1 MRVCH
6 IQGYYDPPRGVSESS
21 GRAVLQAHPLIYHLP
36 VELARLGHEVAVLHH
51 FHRREVFAEAGVRFE
66 FVPPNFFSAGL
77 GKLAALFFR
86 QYRFPYFQLAHGII
100 KRLETL
106 QPKVIHYFGLNMT
119 PNLWLVLRW
128 AKKYRVPVVAH
139 YHGGSP
145 ARRWLARQIESDNL
159 RRVNCVLFTTFA
171 QAENWQKAGLAV
183 DKVRQVLETSS
194 NFQPQSRA
202 EARRRT
208 GLDGAPVFVSAG
220 RLHAIKDPFTV
231 LRGFKK
237 IAAAWPAAR
246 LYFFFRTAELL
257 EEMQREA
264 GASSI
269 LASRVKFCGE
279 AAPAQM
285 QDIFSSADFF
295 LQASRREF
303 SSCAVLE
310 AMACGAIP
318 VVSDIPPFQVMTEN
332 GRYGRLFPVGDH
344 EALAQKALGMN
355 GDAIG
360 RHAQEV
366 REKFLRDLSFPA
378 MAKRI
383 EAIYFSSEQK

>member
-6 IQGYYDPPRGVSESS
+6 IQGYYDPPRLVSARS
-21 GRAVLQAHPLIYHLP
+21 GRVVLQAYPLIYHLP
-36 VELARLGHEVAVLHH
+36 VELARLGHEVTVLHH
-51 FHRREVFAEAGVRFE
+51 FHRREVFAEAGVQFE
-66 FVPPNFFSAGL
+66 FVPPNFFSIGF

-100 KRLETL
+100 KRLEAL
-106 QPKVIHYFGLNMT
+106 QPEAIHYFGLNMT

-145 ARRWLARQIESDNL
+145 ARRWLARRIESDNL
-159 RRVNCVLFTTFA
+159 RWVSRVLFTTLE
-171 QAENWQKAGLAV
+171 QAAAWQKAGLAA
-183 DKVRQVLETSS
+183 DKVRLVLETSS

-208 GLDGAPVFVSAG
+208 GLDGAPIFVSAG
-220 RLHAIKDPFTV
+220 RLHPIKDPFTV
-231 LRGFKK
+231 LRGFEK
-237 IAAAWPAAR
+237 ITTAWPAAK
-246 LYFFFRTAELL
+246 LYFFYRTAELL
-257 EEMQREA
+257 EEMKKEV
-264 GASSI
+264 
-269 LASRVKFCGE
+269 LAKPLLAQRVKFCGE

-318 VVSDIPPFQVMTEN
+318 VVSDIPPFRVMTEN
-332 GRYGRLFPVGDH
+332 GRYGRLFPVGDP
-344 EALAQKALGMN
+344 EALAQKALGIN

-366 REKFLRDLSFPA
+366 REKFLRDLSFAA
-378 MAKRI
+378 MANRI